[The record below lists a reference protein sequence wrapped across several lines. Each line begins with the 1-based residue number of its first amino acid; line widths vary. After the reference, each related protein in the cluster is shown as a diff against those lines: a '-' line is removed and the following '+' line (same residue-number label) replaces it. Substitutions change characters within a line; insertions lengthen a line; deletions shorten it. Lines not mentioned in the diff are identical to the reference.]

1 MFKIEDSIDRNIYRY
16 NGFRFLNLPITSSRI
31 EVKREF
37 KIINNKIKSLGS
49 EFLEEFQKDAVLPVV
64 PVLSD
69 KEYNKI
75 TNRLNDFKIR
85 LIDEIFW
92 FWPSTFEESSNE
104 VAWKYLKNHQYGNFI
119 RYWKDLNDMNVSKHN
134 LAVFYQVRAFDLFDF
149 GDYDKAI
156 KYYGESLKYWQD
168 SLKNSDFK
176 NYVKL
181 RVKIIDDPLLKES
194 YVDDIFK
201 ILPKSIL
208 SLYSELIIELVKLNY
223 LDEAGKILELISNSS
238 FEKNIIDSVV
248 TNLVTYINI
257 KINDSQDKYLSSL
270 KNIGLKDYKGS
281 ILKVNSYLFIAYP
294 LLNLLKLIHVDDK
307 RESVYFKVK
316 NSMVNIISVKD
327 HLIDLVNNIKKD
339 ESFLY
344 NNIELTYLY
353 YSLIYLIFEY
363 FEPFTHDTDNFAG
376 QIKILNKFKDQL
388 RSRISSSEDIHFMDF
403 VVSSFEQ
410 ELNTKF
416 DLKLASQK
424 INEAKEYANISNE
437 VYTVGLEI
445 LGNCLKD
452 ILKYS
457 DVITEKLYMQNLN
470 FMKYELLMDNSKS

>member
-75 TNRLNDFKIR
+75 TNRLNNLKIR

-92 FWPSTFEESSNE
+92 FWPSTFEESADE

-223 LDEAGKILELISNSS
+223 S
-238 FEKNIIDSVV
+238 
-248 TNLVTYINI
+248 I
-257 KINDSQDKYLSSL
+257 KIFL
-270 KNIGLKDYKGS
+270 KI
-281 ILKVNSYLFIAYP
+281 
-294 LLNLLKLIHVDDK
+294 
-307 RESVYFKVK
+307 
-316 NSMVNIISVKD
+316 
-327 HLIDLVNNIKKD
+327 
-339 ESFLY
+339 
-344 NNIELTYLY
+344 
-353 YSLIYLIFEY
+353 
-363 FEPFTHDTDNFAG
+363 
-376 QIKILNKFKDQL
+376 
-388 RSRISSSEDIHFMDF
+388 
-403 VVSSFEQ
+403 
-410 ELNTKF
+410 
-416 DLKLASQK
+416 
-424 INEAKEYANISNE
+424 
-437 VYTVGLEI
+437 
-445 LGNCLKD
+445 
-452 ILKYS
+452 
-457 DVITEKLYMQNLN
+457 
-470 FMKYELLMDNSKS
+470 